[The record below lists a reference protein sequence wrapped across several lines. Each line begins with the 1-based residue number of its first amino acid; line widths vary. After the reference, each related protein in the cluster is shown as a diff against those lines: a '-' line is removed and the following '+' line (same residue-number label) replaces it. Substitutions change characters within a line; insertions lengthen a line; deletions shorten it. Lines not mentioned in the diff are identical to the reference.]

1 MTEIWIMSTLFRNL
15 FYNKSVFTQMDNNS
29 SITLSLWFDNN
40 AEEALKHYASI
51 FPDSYMSNVNPV
63 VASVNLSG
71 VNFIGINGGPIF
83 QINPSISM
91 MVICE
96 SEEEIDT
103 LWHQLLPG
111 GAVLMALDS
120 YPWSHRYGWL
130 QDKYNVNWQLYLG
143 KLSDVHN
150 QKIVPTMMFC
160 GSQQGQCKKALAFY
174 QSVFA
179 DYRSDGILKY
189 PNGEMTG
196 QIQHTQFVAHHSLFM
211 AMDSGVPQDFTFN
224 EGVSFV
230 IHCKDQEEI
239 DYYWNKFTEQ
249 GKESMCGWCK
259 DPFGVSWQVVPDN
272 IDKLISSPSAN
283 QALMKMKKIII
294 ADLN

>member
-51 FPDSYMSNVNPV
+51 FPDSYMGDVNPV
-63 VASVNLSG
+63 VASANLSG

-96 SEEEIDT
+96 NKEEIDA
-103 LWHQLLPG
+103 LWNQLLPE

-120 YPWSHRYGWL
+120 YPWSPRYGWL

-150 QKIVPTMMFC
+150 QKVVPTMMFC
-160 GSQQGQCKKALAFY
+160 GSQQGQCEKALAFY
-174 QSVFA
+174 QSVFV

-189 PNGEMTG
+189 PDGEMTG

-239 DYYWNKFTEQ
+239 DYYWNKFTAQ

-259 DPFGVSWQVVPDN
+259 DPFGVSWQVIPDN
-272 IDKLISSPSAN
+272 IDKLISSPSAH